1 MHRRISDTILL
12 LLATVSAAIAAPQS
26 ASIAPAQRDLSAYEG
41 RPRVQALRL
50 NADETILM
58 DGLLNELIWERAIP
72 ATDFIQQDPD
82 LGQPATER
90 TEVRFAF
97 SRTALYM
104 GVTCYDAEPDNLKGN
119 NMSRDGSLAAD
130 DRFMWAFDPFL
141 DGRSGYSF
149 EMNPS
154 GAMADSLLVQSFSAA
169 GGAIRNWDGIWYAKV
184 HKSDIGWTI
193 EIEIPFR
200 TLNFDPNAPAWGA
213 NFQRTVRRKNEES
226 LWTGWLRNQRLIQMS
241 NAGLLEG
248 ISDVSQG
255 VGLDIQP
262 YTTGSY
268 IDAKGRGLG
277 SNFEGDGGV
286 DFNYNITPQLKGN
299 LTINTDFAET
309 EVDQRRVNLTRFPLF
324 FPERRGFFLDGATFF
339 EFARELPTSNA
350 IRPFFSR
357 QIGLDA
363 NGQPQRI
370 DYGAKLTGQIGP
382 YDLGLIQMRT
392 ARSDRL
398 IGEDFTVLRAKRRL
412 FLVSYA
418 GLLYTRRAGRHANAP
433 DRHTL
438 GIDFSL
444 GTTRLRGSQNLELSG
459 YYLWTTQTGSEKD
472 TAAFGFRVDYPN
484 SFWDAQVSVRE
495 IQRGYD
501 PAVGFVNR
509 RGVRTYNPILMIT
522 PRPQDSRVRNYLFG
536 AGLELLTDTEN
547 QLLTRSLNL
556 RLFRVNFQSGDT
568 FLFNITP
575 TFERLERD
583 FEISQGVLLPH
594 GSTYNFTRYTVQAA
608 TATRRVV
615 SVTTRYQNGTF
626 YSGHRRD
633 FVINI
638 GLRPR
643 AGVRVNLNNE
653 WSRVELPEG
662 NFSTSVLRL
671 VADNQF
677 GPWISVA
684 NNVQYDSVTRILGW
698 QSRFRWIVRPGNNI
712 YFVYIHNWIDELAR
726 GRSTLDRSAAA
737 KIIYTHSF

>member
-1 MHRRISDTILL
+1 
-12 LLATVSAAIAAPQS
+12 
-26 ASIAPAQRDLSAYEG
+26 
-41 RPRVQALRL
+41 
-50 NADETILM
+50 M

-97 SRTALYM
+97 NRTALYM

-169 GGAIRNWDGIWYAKV
+169 GGAIRNWDGIWNAKV

-459 YYLWTTQTGSEKD
+459 YYLWTKQTGSEKD

-568 FLFNITP
+568 FLFNIAP

-633 FVINI
+633 FVLNI

-712 YFVYIHNWIDELAR
+712 YFVYIHNWIDELVR